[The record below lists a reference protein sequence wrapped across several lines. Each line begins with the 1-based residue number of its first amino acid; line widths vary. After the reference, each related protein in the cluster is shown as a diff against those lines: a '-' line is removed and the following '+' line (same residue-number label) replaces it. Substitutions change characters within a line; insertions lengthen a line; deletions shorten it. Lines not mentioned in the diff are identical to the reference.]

1 MRLAFKRACEQADVK
16 MRPPVPLVEGIVKT
30 EAVDKIVQETYRS
43 LEGVKGEEREKLTR
57 MFEEAFQKKVK
68 DNPFLDVCGREVVEY
83 NAKILKL
90 LVEVSIRADEPS
102 AYFEF
107 LLSRKMPHA
116 AYLALSLAA
125 KREKPLEMEVLKK
138 PDKELLKACSKLCAS
153 FEEKVFQEVAE
164 KAIEMVD
171 WPDLVKESAL
181 KAVKSRKPQD
191 ALDTLNR
198 ALEKQG
204 LYIYNYK
211 GYRTL
216 LRLKKKACIDIQDI
230 PGFDLHLYE
239 FKHVGAESPL
249 KGFYVQGESKL
260 FFSSRAAFQHELQH
274 LLEDY
279 LNAESE
285 AKKRGLKYDE
295 EYGPT
300 LASYA
305 FATENL
311 RHCLISIA
319 RLERY
324 FMDLFGRPY
333 SSLADPFETSAG
345 EGI

>member
-1 MRLAFKRACEQADVK
+1 MRLIRKRACEQANAK
-16 MRPPVPLVEGIVKT
+16 MRPSLPLVEDILKT
-30 EAVDKIVQETYRS
+30 EAVDKILQDVYS
-43 LEGVKGEEREKLTR
+43 PLEKVKKEEREKLTQLIK
-57 MFEEAFQKKVK
+57 EAFQKIVK
-68 DNPFLDVCGREVVEY
+68 ENPFLDVCGPEIVEY
-83 NAKILKL
+83 DAKMLKL

-107 LLSRKMPHA
+107 LLSRRMPNA

-125 KREKPLEMEVLKK
+125 KREKRLKMEVLRE
-138 PDKELLKACSKLCAS
+138 PDKELLKACKRLCES
-153 FEEKVFQEVAE
+153 FEEEVFREVAE
-164 KAIEMVD
+164 KAIKRVD

-181 KAVKSRKPQD
+181 EIVKSREPQD

-230 PGFDLHLYE
+230 PGFDLHLYKFE
-239 FKHVGAESPL
+239 HVGAESPL

-279 LNAESE
+279 LDAEAE
-285 AKKRGLKYDE
+285 AKKRGLEYDE
-295 EYGPT
+295 EHGPT

-305 FATENL
+305 FVAEDL
-311 RHCLISIA
+311 RKCLKSTA
-319 RLERY
+319 LLERY
-324 FMDLFGRPY
+324 FLDLFGWPY
-333 SSLADPFETSAG
+333 SSLVKPFETSAG